1 MIPTIISQQEE
12 SLAINGSIVIVG
24 AGIIGLDV
32 AFALSERGF
41 GPSITVIAEY
51 LPGDTAPLYTSLWAG
66 CNYSGVSGSSE
77 NQLRWDRMG
86 YSHLA
91 KLAVEKG
98 HDAYVVRTPSIE
110 FWDEGIPG
118 NKLDDIRDYLEDFVV
133 LPTESL
139 PDGVKS
145 GISFTTLT
153 INAPKHLEFL
163 VQSLKNLGVTFVRQ
177 KLSHIHTPFGS
188 KETKLA
194 FNCTG
199 NASQQ
204 LLGVGDS
211 KCYPT
216 RGQVV
221 HVKAPHIKYN
231 IMRHGK
237 DYFTHV
243 IPRPISD
250 GTVILGGSRHPANSD
265 INAYFDE
272 TESILARTRQLCK
285 ELDQQPFEVLGAFAG
300 LRPSRQGGPRIER
313 EEIIVNDVKRLLIHN
328 YGADGTGFQA
338 GYGMATDAV
347 NKAEDMLSEILAT
360 TSSNIDDHMKV

>member
-1 MIPTIISQQEE
+1 MIPTIVSQQEE
-12 SLAINGSIVIVG
+12 SLATNSSIVIVG

-51 LPGDTAPLYTSLWAG
+51 LPGDIAPLYTSLWAG

-77 NQLRWDRMG
+77 DQLRWDRLG

-91 KLAVEKG
+91 KLAAEKS
-98 HDAYVVRTPSIE
+98 DEAYVVRTPSIE
-110 FWDEGIPG
+110 FWDEGISDI
-118 NKLDDIRDYLEDFVV
+118 KLDNIRDYLEDFVI
-133 LPTESL
+133 LPAESL
-139 PDGVKS
+139 PEGVKS

-163 VQSLKNLGVTFVRQ
+163 VQSLKNVGVTF
-177 KLSHIHTPFGS
+177 K
-188 KETKLA
+188 
-194 FNCTG
+194 
-199 NASQQ
+199 
-204 LLGVGDS
+204 LLGVEDS

-221 HVKAPHIKYN
+221 HVKAPHVKYN
-231 IMRHGK
+231 IMRHSK
-237 DYFTHV
+237 DHFTHV

-250 GTVILGGSRHPANSD
+250 GTVILGGSRQPANSD
-265 INAYFDE
+265 INAYSNE

-285 ELDQQPFEVLGAFAG
+285 ELDQQPFEVLGAYAG
-300 LRPSRQGGPRIER
+300 FRPSRQGGPRIER
-313 EEIIVNDVKRLLIHN
+313 EEIIVNDVQRLLIHN

-338 GYGMATDAV
+338 GYGLATDAV
-347 NKAEDMLSEILAT
+347 NKAQDFLSEILAT
-360 TSSNIDDHMKV
+360 TSSNIGDYTKI